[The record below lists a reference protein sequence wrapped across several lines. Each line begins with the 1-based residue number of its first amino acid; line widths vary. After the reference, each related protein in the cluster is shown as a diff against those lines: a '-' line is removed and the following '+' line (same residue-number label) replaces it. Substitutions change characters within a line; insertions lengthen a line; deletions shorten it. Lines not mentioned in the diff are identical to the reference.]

1 MSDNL
6 AIMTELQEIRRS
18 ISNLESKMSDTQK
31 DLQTDIHSIRA
42 EIHTI
47 RADILEFQLK
57 AQQLEDI
64 HTWVGKFKDRLTL
77 SDLEKLR
84 EDVAHLKE
92 YKAKSTV
99 VFAIVQFAMAT
110 IVAYLTKG

>member
-1 MSDNL
+1 MADDI
-6 AIMTELQEIRRS
+6 AIMNELQAIRIS
-18 ISNLESKMSDTQK
+18 ISNLESKMTNTQK
-31 DLQTDIHSIRA
+31 DLQTDIHSIRT

-57 AQQLEDI
+57 AQQLEDV
-64 HTWVGKFKDRLTL
+64 HTWVSKFKDRLTL

-110 IVAYLTKG
+110 LVAYLTKG